1 MKERKLIICRGIQ
14 GSGKSTWAKQWCHED
29 PEHRVRFN
37 NDDVRNMLGD
47 YWVPS
52 REKLVTEAKANMI
65 TFALIKGYD
74 VVVDN
79 MNLNPKEDA
88 WIRTLCENVEKD
100 TGIHV
105 NIEYKDF
112 WTPVEECIRRDAA
125 RPNPIGEKV
134 IKETWRRYRNF
145 IISSDIKE
153 MLKNKAE
160 HVDGGR
166 PVILVDMDATLCLNT
181 SGRPFYGENS
191 ANAMQETM
199 KYLCENIQGC
209 VLGYTQSDEITLV
222 LIDYQKLTTDAWF
235 DYNVQK
241 MCSVAASMATLVFN
255 RRFQEQ
261 IVELSYNGKLDD
273 DELTSSYKRSLKT
286 GAMFDARCFNIPK
299 EEVTNC
305 ILWRQQDATR
315 NSISSAGQAYFSH
328 KQLEGLNSN
337 QIQEL
342 LFQEKGINWNDYP
355 TKFKRGSCCIKKY
368 HQTMNQT
375 LRSYWFIDNEIPIFK
390 GEDREYIEK
399 LIA

>member
-88 WIRTLCENVEKD
+88 WIRTLCENIEKD

-145 IISSDIKE
+145 IINSDIKE

-191 ANAMQETM
+191 ASGMLEDTPVEEICRLVRQMGEHCLVFIVTGREGTTEVVDATKEWLKKNEIPSDAMFFRPVGDYSPGPDCKRRIYE
-199 KYLCENIQGC
+199 ENIKG
-209 VLGYTQSDEITLV
+209 
-222 LIDYQKLTTDAWF
+222 K
-235 DYNVQK
+235 YNVQF
-241 MCSVAASMATLVFN
+241 V
-255 RRFQEQ
+255 
-261 IVELSYNGKLDD
+261 LDD
-273 DELTSSYKRSLKT
+273 SSKCVK
-286 GAMFDARCFNIPK
+286 M
-299 EEVTNC
+299 
-305 ILWRQQDATR
+305 WR
-315 NSISSAGQAYFSH
+315 
-328 KQLEGLNSN
+328 KQGLICLQPNEG
-337 QIQEL
+337 
-342 LFQEKGINWNDYP
+342 
-355 TKFKRGSCCIKKY
+355 KF
-368 HQTMNQT
+368 
-375 LRSYWFIDNEIPIFK
+375 
-390 GEDREYIEK
+390 
-399 LIA
+399 

>member
-47 YWVPS
+47 YQVPS

-191 ANAMQETM
+191 ANGMLEDTPVEEICRLVRQMGEHCLVFIVTGREGTAEVVDATKEWLKKNEIPSDAMFFRPVGDYSPGPDCKRRIYE
-199 KYLCENIQGC
+199 ENIKG
-209 VLGYTQSDEITLV
+209 
-222 LIDYQKLTTDAWF
+222 K
-235 DYNVQK
+235 YNVQF
-241 MCSVAASMATLVFN
+241 V
-255 RRFQEQ
+255 
-261 IVELSYNGKLDD
+261 LDD
-273 DELTSSYKRSLKT
+273 SSKCVK
-286 GAMFDARCFNIPK
+286 M
-299 EEVTNC
+299 
-305 ILWRQQDATR
+305 WREQGLICLQP
-315 NSISSAGQAYFSH
+315 N
-328 KQLEGLNSN
+328 EG
-337 QIQEL
+337 
-342 LFQEKGINWNDYP
+342 
-355 TKFKRGSCCIKKY
+355 KF
-368 HQTMNQT
+368 
-375 LRSYWFIDNEIPIFK
+375 
-390 GEDREYIEK
+390 
-399 LIA
+399 

>member
-88 WIRTLCENVEKD
+88 WIRTLCENIEKD

-145 IISSDIKE
+145 IINSDIKE

-181 SGRPFYGENS
+181 SGRPFYGGKQCQWY
-191 ANAMQETM
+191 ARR
-199 KYLCENIQGC
+199 
-209 VLGYTQSDEITLV
+209 YTSRRDLSSSKTNGRTLFGF
-222 LIDYQKLTTDAWF
+222 Y
-235 DYNVQK
+235 
-241 MCSVAASMATLVFN
+241 
-255 RRFQEQ
+255 
-261 IVELSYNGKLDD
+261 
-273 DELTSSYKRSLKT
+273 
-286 GAMFDARCFNIPK
+286 
-299 EEVTNC
+299 
-305 ILWRQQDATR
+305 
-315 NSISSAGQAYFSH
+315 SH
-328 KQLEGLNSN
+328 
-337 QIQEL
+337 
-342 LFQEKGINWNDYP
+342 W
-355 TKFKRGSCCIKKY
+355 
-368 HQTMNQT
+368 
-375 LRSYWFIDNEIPIFK
+375 
-390 GEDREYIEK
+390 
-399 LIA
+399 